1 MAGTGRHGEKKGLTA
16 AERFNYL
23 YSEDELRPWAGSD
36 KGSVSSRTK
45 AVHVLFN
52 NCYGDKA
59 VVNARQTRLML
70 D

>member
-1 MAGTGRHGEKKGLTA
+1 MGEKGLTP

-23 YSEDELRPWAGSD
+23 YTEAELSEWVPKIKELASEARQ
-36 KGSVSSRTK
+36 
-45 AVHVLFN
+45 VHVLFN

-59 VVNARQTRLML
+59 VVNGRQMRLML